1 MAIGVYPT
9 SALSAGAATRLSRVD
24 RRAALG
30 IAGIAL
36 AFRVV
41 SAIVAFLANRSF
53 PLYQRE
59 QFTVFGSTNLFWDTF
74 ARYDSGWYCQIA
86 QSGYLFVPGGPS
98 AGIGKPGKIAFFPLY
113 PLMMRYTGAL
123 FGSGQESLFLAGIFV
138 SWVSF
143 IAAMVAL
150 YFLARLD
157 LPRRQA
163 QRAVLL
169 AAIFPF
175 SFFFGLVYSESLFL
189 LVTILTFYAFRTRRW
204 LLGGLVGALATATRV
219 NGILM
224 LPALAWMAFRSRE
237 ATARD
242 RMMAVI
248 GLLLVTA
255 GIGGYSFYVYQLSGN
270 PFEWAKSIQRWGYT
284 PGGAPWTAP
293 AALLH
298 NLLTRP
304 FDYLSTEPMAPY
316 DTLYGVTAIAFLIM
330 TPVVWMKFGAAYGV
344 FMLLNLWLPLS
355 SGVFEGLG
363 RYCSVLFPAFILLA
377 TIRSRAILT
386 CVIVLFALFYTL
398 GLALFTT
405 IHPIF

>member
-1 MAIGVYPT
+1 MAVGVYPT
-9 SALSAGAATRLSRVD
+9 TLLSVAAAKRVSHVD
-24 RRAALG
+24 RRAAFG
-30 IAGIAL
+30 IAALAL

-41 SAIVAFLANRSF
+41 SAIIAFLANLSF

-59 QFTVFGSTNLFWDTF
+59 QFTVFGSTNPFWDTF

-86 QSGYLFVPGGPS
+86 KNGYLFVRGGGS

-113 PLMMRYTGAL
+113 PLTMRYTGSL
-123 FGSGQESLFLAGIFV
+123 FGSDLGSFYLAGIVV
-138 SWVSF
+138 SWLSF
-143 IAAMVAL
+143 IAAMVVL

-157 LPRRQA
+157 LPPRQA

-189 LVTILTFYAFRTRRW
+189 LLTLLTFYAFRTRW
-204 LLGGLVGALATATRV
+204 WVHGGFAGALATATRV

-224 LPALAWMAFRSRE
+224 LPALAWIAFRSTE
-237 ATARD
+237 TARD
-242 RMMAVI
+242 RTMAII

-255 GIGGYSFYVYQLSGN
+255 GIGTYSFYVYQLSGN
-270 PFEWAKSIQRWGYT
+270 PLEWAKSIQHWGYT
-284 PGGAPWTAP
+284 TGGAPWTAP
-293 AALLH
+293 VALLH

-304 FDYLSTEPMAPY
+304 YDYLSTEPMARY
-316 DTLYGVTAIAFLIM
+316 DTLYGITAIAFLLL
-330 TPVVWMKFGAAYGV
+330 TALVWVRFGAAYGG

-377 TIRSRAILT
+377 TIRSRAIST
-386 CVIVLFALFYTL
+386 CIIVVFALFYTL